1 MVTAIWFI
9 AFGPLGQTIARTA
22 RKGDQLIVEAQVR
35 ADTWTDKD
43 GGRHYDYN
51 FIVQGFRFGAAGR
64 ATRGSF
70 KKLRAIEG
78 LLRPDERSLAGR
90 CAVAPARAL
99 SQRRQHNSETSNR
112 ASLQARWRH
121 LIGESTHMRE
131 DSFLRSWGCFHPNM

>member
-1 MVTAIWFI
+1 MHSFTLTAIGNLSRSPELTAKGDLTYAKFCLIGNDYVGKDEEGAAREVVTAIWFI

-64 ATRGSF
+64 ATREELQ
-70 KKLRAIEG
+70 KA
-78 LLRPDERSLAGR
+78 AGDR
-90 CAVAPARAL
+90 GA
-99 SQRRQHNSETSNR
+99 TS
-112 ASLQARWRH
+112 A
-121 LIGESTHMRE
+121 
-131 DSFLRSWGCFHPNM
+131 